1 MAHIRIRHPSLR
13 ALPMAEDRQT
23 RQSSEIISEK
33 QTSWKDSSTTEET
46 HLKVVTQQCQLVK
59 NSH

>member
-23 RQSSEIISEK
+23 RQSSGIISEK
-33 QTSWKDSSTTEET
+33 QTSWEDSSTTEET
-46 HLKVVTQQCQLVK
+46 HLRVVT
-59 NSH
+59 H